1 MYIDHHRLQDAAAI
15 MTPGRSWREQT
26 EEEEEEDDWYLLTNA
41 NALLLLLVVKHDRTP
56 DNSMLE
62 TPTTNLLAFAAS
74 FSFSHFCF
82 RSVIITIFF
91 FELGV
96 IVMCGSSFCKH

>member
-1 MYIDHHRLQDAAAI
+1 

-41 NALLLLLVVKHDRTP
+41 NALLLLVVKHDRTP

>member
-1 MYIDHHRLQDAAAI
+1 MYIDHHHLHDAAAI

-41 NALLLLLVVKHDRTP
+41 NALLLRLLVKHDRTP
-56 DNSMLE
+56 HNNMLE
-62 TPTTNLLAFAAS
+62 TPPRNLLAFAAS

-96 IVMCGSSFCKH
+96 IVKCGSSFCKH

>member
-1 MYIDHHRLQDAAAI
+1 MYIDHHRLHDAAAI

-41 NALLLLLVVKHDRTP
+41 NALLLFLLVKHDRTP
-56 DNSMLE
+56 DNNMLE
-62 TPTTNLLAFAAS
+62 TPARNLLAFAAS

-91 FELGV
+91 FEPGV

>member
-1 MYIDHHRLQDAAAI
+1 MYIDHHHLHDAAAI

-41 NALLLLLVVKHDRTP
+41 NALLQLLVKHDRTP
-56 DNSMLE
+56 AR
-62 TPTTNLLAFAAS
+62 NLLAFAAS

-96 IVMCGSSFCKH
+96 TVMCGSNFCKQ

>member
-1 MYIDHHRLQDAAAI
+1 MYIDHHRLHDAAAI

-41 NALLLLLVVKHDRTP
+41 NALLLLVVKHDRTP

>member
-1 MYIDHHRLQDAAAI
+1 

-41 NALLLLLVVKHDRTP
+41 NALLLLLRVKHDRTP
-56 DNSMLE
+56 HNNMLE
-62 TPTTNLLAFAAS
+62 TPARNLAFAAS

-96 IVMCGSSFCKH
+96 IVKCGSSFCKH

>member
-56 DNSMLE
+56 DNNMLE

-82 RSVIITIFF
+82 RSVISTIFF

>member
-1 MYIDHHRLQDAAAI
+1 

-26 EEEEEEDDWYLLTNA
+26 EEEEEEEDDWYLLTNA

-56 DNSMLE
+56 DNNMLE